1 MGEIEQRTAV
11 VAEAMTWLKTPYHHN
26 ARVKG
31 AGCDCAQFP
40 AAVYEAAGLMDHVE
54 PIYPHDWHLH
64 RSEELYL
71 EWAAKVGAVEIL
83 PERAGPGDFIIWRFG
98 RTFSH
103 GAIFVDPPMI
113 IHATAQAEMVT
124 LDHWTHD
131 EELSSRPHR
140 VFTFWPDAFE

>member
-1 MGEIEQRTAV
+1 MGEIEQRAAV
-11 VAEAMTWLKTPYHHN
+11 IAEAMTWLRTPYHHH

-54 PIYPHDWHLH
+54 PVYPHDWHMH
-64 RSEELYL
+64 RNEELYL
-71 EWAAKVGAVEIL
+71 SWAATVGAVEI
-83 PERAGPGDFIIWRFG
+83 PVEQAGPGDFIIWKFG

-113 IHATAQAEMVT
+113 IHATQVAQMVT
-124 LDHWTHD
+124 LDRWTAD
-131 EELSSRPHR
+131 EELSSREHK
-140 VFTFWPDAFE
+140 VFTFWPGAE